1 MAAEPAIA
9 MTTPTVA
16 VDFSYV
22 PAPARIAVYD
32 DLRSAPRILQIDP
45 APTAAFIESLTTAVY
60 EQSRLLGG
68 SIPYTVIRE
77 VSENFIHA
85 AFKEIVVSV
94 LDGGDTIRFADQGPG
109 IIDKDK
115 VQQPGFSSATAPMKQ
130 YIHGVGSGLPIV
142 REYMET
148 KNGTIQIEDNIDSG
162 AVITIS
168 LNHKDASKAA
178 EAEPLVEPIPKSRPA
193 RTASSA
199 DRELDLLMAGLSK
212 RAYSILSLFVLEKVW
227 GVTDISKELELPPS
241 STFAEL
247 NKLEEAGIITKLGKK
262 RALTDFGAKVVE
274 DLHDAL

>member
-1 MAAEPAIA
+1 M
-9 MTTPTVA
+9 
-16 VDFSYV
+16 DFDYSFV
-22 PAPARIAVYD
+22 HSPARIAVYD
-32 DLRSAPRILQIDP
+32 DLLSSPRIIDIEPSETREFIGALASTIYSNSQAAGGEIPFSIILQV
-45 APTAAFIESLTTAVY
+45 A
-60 EQSRLLGG
+60 
-68 SIPYTVIRE
+68 
-77 VSENFIHA
+77 ENFIHSR
-85 AFKEIVVSV
+85 FTEVVVSIF
-94 LDGGDTIRFADQGPG
+94 DRGNTIRFADQGPG

-168 LNHKDASKAA
+168 LNQKATPKA
-178 EAEPLVEPIPKSRPA
+178 IEDEPSVEPVLRSRPTRA
-193 RTASSA
+193 ASSA

-241 STFAEL
+241 STFSEL